1 MKINK
6 TLAAGIAATLA
17 VTSLASVASATTAR
31 TFDMEKTTGYMVYDP
46 VVNGIEAIDPGF
58 FFDAFANDNKQI
70 VRDFAITGDET
81 EVNIDTNGDGQMTPL
96 DFDYFIPFVI
106 TADDASLLD
115 GIGDITVNIT
125 GKRVASDGATL
136 ETETQKAKLIYVGKA
151 YNDGGTP
158 YDGTSADTIAESTE
172 DDTLI
177 KNGYADATKGYAWV
191 EAGANYILPIYTNGS
206 PASNAFIPERFVQI
220 DKIEFSIAAGSAQT
234 FSTTSEELYNK
245 VITASTSGNWDA
257 AIAYCAAP
265 SLDDLDSF
273 DVNLDTGAIIAP
285 WDCDFDI
292 INTWVTGYTETALD
306 GDKWS
311 AAQIRVM
318 LGDAYTD
325 ADQDKWD
332 DGTVAYKLTSIVG
345 NTKNGISEVR
355 GTAQAIADLSDND
368 GTIDGIDEGHD
379 GGHLF
384 SAIKSLMA
392 PGASVVFKA
401 NTSKFYT
408 EDSPAML
415 LRTERYDSL
424 YSFAGL
430 EDGNDIM
437 VRDEI
442 WKLSDTK
449 DYNSDGDVLAGS
461 ETISNNQTYTV
472 EDYNK
477 GTIPRKFAGLAS
489 QVADFF
495 NSKYGEDP
503 KSDAKI
509 IFTFEAFTPAGS
521 TSAWKNGGVPSTEV
535 GLRNFLEAA
544 KVKDFALFFNYNA
557 TTGSLQASASLDAT
571 SGSVEFDI
579 SDILKQLR
587 GATIGVIQ
595 DIYYGLGNG
604 IGYYDRDGLYL
615 EGLYVKEVRLEY
627 DESATAS
634 DTKGDED
641 KDAEVK
647 GDDNKTEDDT
657 NKGDDKEDDDTNVP
671 TPVEEDDD
679 EKDPT
684 VVIEDDDTKE
694 PAPSDN
700 NGPAV
705 VDNGGN
711 KTPAA
716 DENPHTGVAL
726 AVIPAA
732 IAGAAAVIFKKRK

>member
-17 VTSLASVASATTAR
+17 VTSLASVANATTAR

-46 VVNGIEAIDPGF
+46 LVKGIEAIDPGF
-58 FFDAFANDNKQI
+58 FFDAFASDTKQI
-70 VRDFAITGDET
+70 VRDFAIKGDET

-106 TADDASLLD
+106 TADDDSLLD

-136 ETETQKAKLIYVGKA
+136 ETETQKAKLIAVGKA

-158 YDGTSADTIAESTE
+158 YDGTSADTIAETTE

-177 KNGYADATKGYAWV
+177 KNGYVDATQNWAWV
-191 EAGANYILPIYTNGS
+191 EANANYILPIYTNGS

-220 DKIEFSIAAGSAQT
+220 DKIEFSIAAGSEQT

-257 AIAYCAAP
+257 AIAYSANQTE
-265 SLDDLDSF
+265 F
-273 DVNLDTGAIIAP
+273 DEKIAP

-292 INTWVTGYTETALD
+292 INTWVTGYTEESSD
-306 GDKWS
+306 GHDWS

-318 LGDAYTD
+318 LGDAYAD

-332 DGTVAYKLTSIVG
+332 DGIVAYKLTSIVG
-345 NTKNGISEVR
+345 STKDGISEVR
-355 GTAQAIADLSDND
+355 GTAQTIEDLSDND
-368 GTIDGIDEGHD
+368 GTIDEIGEGHD
-379 GGHLF
+379 AGYLF

-392 PGASVVFKA
+392 PGANVVFKA

-408 EDSPAML
+408 EDTPAML

-424 YSFAGL
+424 YSLAGL
-430 EDGNDIM
+430 EDGDAIM

-442 WKLSDTK
+442 WRLSDTL
-449 DYNSDGDVLAGS
+449 DWNSQGDLLDGD
-461 ETISNNQTYTV
+461 EDISNNQTYTV

-477 GTIPRKFAGLAS
+477 GTIPKRFAGLAS

-495 NSKYGEDP
+495 NSTYGEAP

-509 IFTFEAFTPAGS
+509 IFTFEAFTPAGA

-627 DESATAS
+627 DETATAS

-641 KDAEVK
+641 KDSEVK
-647 GDDNKTEDDT
+647 GDDNKA
-657 NKGDDKEDDDTNVP
+657 EDDDTNVP
-671 TPVEEDDD
+671 VEEDDDDTNVPAPVEEDDD
-679 EKDPT
+679 DDST

-694 PAPSDN
+694 PAPVDN